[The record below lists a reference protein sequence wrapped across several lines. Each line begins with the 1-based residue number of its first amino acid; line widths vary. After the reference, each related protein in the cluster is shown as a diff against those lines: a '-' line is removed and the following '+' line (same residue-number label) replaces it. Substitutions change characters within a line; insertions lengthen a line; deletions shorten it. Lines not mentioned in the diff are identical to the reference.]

1 MFMGKI
7 IHYKQKKTF
16 FLNGKSIQTDN
27 FMEFYDDLF
36 DIFNFFNWH

>member
-1 MFMGKI
+1 MFMEKI
-7 IHYKQKKTF
+7 FITNKKKL

-36 DIFNFFNWH
+36 DIFNFF

>member
-1 MFMGKI
+1 MFMGKNFSLQT
-7 IHYKQKKTF
+7 KNF